1 MASMV
6 LDSPMSVDLFKRQY
20 DPEILEKQ
28 NRSVRKFYLY
38 NKSEI
43 NKSLKHI
50 NEKMEETEKKFY
62 SKKDNDDF
70 EL

>member
-1 MASMV
+1 MV

-20 DPEILEKQ
+20 DPEILVKQ

-62 SKKDNDDF
+62 SKKDNDDC

>member
-1 MASMV
+1 MV
-6 LDSPMSVDLFKRQY
+6 LDSLMSVDLFKRQY